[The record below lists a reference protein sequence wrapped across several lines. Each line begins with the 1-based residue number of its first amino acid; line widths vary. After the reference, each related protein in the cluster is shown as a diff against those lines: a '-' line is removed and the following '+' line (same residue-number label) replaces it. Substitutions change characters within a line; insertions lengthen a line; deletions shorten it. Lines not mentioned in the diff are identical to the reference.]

1 MCTGRMATFKRISAY
16 CKTNDNDDDDR
27 HQLATRERKKRSNK
41 KNNNPPSSHLS
52 LRHTISAV
60 AFCGM
65 YFYKRERKRGRENH
79 AVRSHFDSHPHYDK
93 SAVIKLRVSFSV
105 FCFPTLS
112 RVPHLERAGNKK
124 EKKED
129 ELHGSWNPVE
139 KLFDAREAPHPSS
152 SSKRRPTTKGRIW
165 TYTVSLFTFIESESC
180 FFL

>member
-1 MCTGRMATFKRISAY
+1 MPPLKRISTY
-16 CKTNDNDDDDR
+16 CKANDDDDR
-27 HQLATRERKKRSNK
+27 HQLATHPLEKYNK
-41 KNNNPPSSHLS
+41 KNNPPSSHLS

-112 RVPHLERAGNKK
+112 RVPQLERAGNKK
-124 EKKED
+124 EKRRMSSTDLEIPWKNYSMQER
-129 ELHGSWNPVE
+129 LHILQV
-139 KLFDAREAPHPSS
+139 LQRDVQL
-152 SSKRRPTTKGRIW
+152 RRNEFERIRS
-165 TYTVSLFTFIESESC
+165 VCSLLSNQKVVFS
-180 FFL
+180 LM

>member
-1 MCTGRMATFKRISAY
+1 MGDTCAQAGCYHLSEF
-16 CKTNDNDDDDR
+16 R
-27 HQLATRERKKRSNK
+27 HIAKIMIMMMMIDTSWRHEKKKRSNK

-105 FCFPTLS
+105 FFCFPTLS
-112 RVPHLERAGNKK
+112 RVPHFERAGNKK

-129 ELHGSWNPVE
+129 ELRGS
-139 KLFDAREAPHPSS
+139 
-152 SSKRRPTTKGRIW
+152 
-165 TYTVSLFTFIESESC
+165 
-180 FFL
+180 